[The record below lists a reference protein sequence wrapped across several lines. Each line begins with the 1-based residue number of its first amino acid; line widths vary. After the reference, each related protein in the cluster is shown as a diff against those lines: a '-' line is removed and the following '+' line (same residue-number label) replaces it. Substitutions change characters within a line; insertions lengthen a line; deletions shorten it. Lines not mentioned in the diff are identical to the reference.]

1 MNYSKYVKTGII
13 YLLAIFFLAGCNIKP
28 ENSFTISGQL
38 TGNTDG
44 EMLYLHQLT
53 PEETPL
59 VDSLKLDEKGEFTF
73 SAMANYPEFYLVNTS
88 MTNRIPLLVKPGDE
102 IYLEAGIEDL
112 NANYMVEGSSE
123 SALIKQLID
132 RQNRTMSQVAELGD
146 IYRDSLQSSNLPQ
159 IKQRLDS
166 IYTNVMDEHEAFT
179 KKFIGT
185 HPASFASIM
194 TLYHSIDPR
203 ETVLDPLEDYEFFA
217 LVDSNLMALY
227 PNSVS
232 VQSLNEHVKE
242 LTLQKRH
249 RESVQNRLQTGAV
262 APNISLPGYKG
273 DTISLSDL
281 RGKYVLLSFWASW
294 SKPSREQHRAL
305 RQAYYRYKNKG
316 FDIYQVSLDQSKDPW
331 IDAIR
336 LDNLYWNQV
345 SDLKYWNSLVVPLYN
360 LKELPVNYLL
370 DPEGR
375 IIAKN
380 LYGEELSAKLAD
392 IFSNK

>member
-1 MNYSKYVKTGII
+1 MNDKTYVKNG
-13 YLLAIFFLAGCNIKP
+13 LLFLWVLFFMASCNIKP
-28 ENSFTISGQL
+28 ENSFTISGEL
-38 TGNTDG
+38 TGNT
-44 EMLYLHQLT
+44 ENKMLYLHQLT
-53 PEETPL
+53 PEETL
-59 VDSLKLDEKGEFTF
+59 VIDSLQLAADGEFSF
-73 SAMANYPEFYLVNTS
+73 SAMANYPEFYLVNAS
-88 MTNRIPLLVKPGDE
+88 MTNRIPLLIKPGDE
-102 IYLEAGIEDL
+102 IHLKANIDDL

-132 RQNRTMSQVAELGD
+132 KQNRTMSRVADLGD
-146 IYRDSLQSSNLPQ
+146 IYRDSLQSENLPV

-166 IYTNVMDEHEAFT
+166 IYSNVMDEHEAFT

-242 LTLQKRH
+242 VSIQKRH
-249 RESVQNRLQTGAV
+249 QESVQKRLQEGAV

-273 DTISLSDL
+273 DTLSLSDL
-281 RGKYVLLSFWASW
+281 RGNYVLLSFWASW

-305 RQAYYRYKNKG
+305 RQAYYRYRKKG

-331 IDAIR
+331 VDAIR
-336 LDNLYWNQV
+336 LDNIYWNQV

-380 LYGEELSAKLAD
+380 LYGDELSVKLAE
-392 IFSNK
+392 IFSN